1 MLIPGQDL
9 GVALLFNS
17 SSIFQSDQTAI
28 RRGVLAILRGEPAP
42 STTSGLPSWAVDAL
56 LGAIS
61 IAALILGA
69 LAVIRSARWAR
80 HHRGKRV
87 RLVLGLL
94 PSLALVALVALVPLL
109 ASLLYDGRNVTWIG
123 VFYGWPALAIAG
135 GVAGSAAVLTLA
147 ARVWNVV
154 RSGSWTRSPA
164 NPAASSAG
172 TERADVSVS

>member
-1 MLIPGQDL
+1 MYPQHVCPPPAQAQQAEQARHQVQAPAQI
-9 GVALLFNS
+9 
-17 SSIFQSDQTAI
+17 QTQ
-28 RRGVLAILRGEPAP
+28 
-42 STTSGLPSWAVDAL
+42 AVQC
-56 LGAIS
+56 G
-61 IAALILGA
+61 
-69 LAVIRSARWAR
+69 SARQPRRPSPSRQAT
-80 HHRGKRV
+80 
-87 RLVLGLL
+87 RLATLGL
-94 PSLALVALVALVPLL
+94 VAAL